1 MATTGD
7 GPRRAGWGTLTLRW
21 LAGLV
26 LLVVLAC
33 GAIAVALQVTP
44 MQTVTV
50 AGQVIQVG
58 ATAPSLSLSGPGEID
73 LFGQSLPTNIQF
85 TGPVRPRLQLS
96 QISINSELTTFV
108 EGTRAAG
115 AERILGA
122 RLADGWKRYFGWE
135 TAVTGAGMLILVG
148 AIAGWRRVPHRTTVK
163 LLAAGLLIAEALNV
177 GAIMI
182 TTYTAPALLRQVH
195 SLSTLVGSQTHPPR
209 IDPAGLPL
217 RRVQAVVIGDST
229 AAGAGLALA
238 PGATAHACG
247 RSADSY
253 AADLSSV
260 NRWRVLNLACDSATI
275 NHGLLGPQVHNG
287 VRLAPQL
294 AEAERASRASVI
306 IVSVGA
312 DDLNWAAVLR
322 YCSVTPNCNDRA
334 TQAYFQQQ
342 LASFSKDYLDLLQPA
357 GGTAR
362 PPAGDHQPLLQPLR
376 HPAGMPRPGRADHRE
391 PADADFPAG
400 HAERGAR
407 QGGGPVPVP
416 LAAAGFHR
424 ARAVLATALRAGAWG
439 GGPVPPDRGR
449 AACHRAR
456 RPGCAA
462 PARRVTGLAKRNL
475 AQLTALIKTRLRR
488 MQYRPGL
495 LGGFLAST
503 GLDLTPC
510 LDAGISRT

>member
-1 MATTGD
+1 MGTTGD
-7 GPRRAGWGTLTLRW
+7 EPRPTRWATLTLRW

-44 MQTVTV
+44 LQTVSV

-58 ATAPSLSLSGPGEID
+58 ATAPSPSLSGPGEID

-108 EGTRAAG
+108 EGTNQAG

-122 RLADGWKRYFGWE
+122 RLADGWKRYFAWE
-135 TAVTGAGMLILVG
+135 TAVTGAGMLLLVG
-148 AIAGWRRVPHRTTVK
+148 ALAGWRRVPHRTTVK

-177 GAIMI
+177 GAIMV

-195 SLSTLVGSQTHPPR
+195 SLSALVGSQTRQPR
-209 IDPAGLPL
+209 IDPPGRP
-217 RRVQAVVIGDST
+217 
-229 AAGAGLALA
+229 LA
-238 PGATAHACG
+238 PGPTARACG
-247 RSADSY
+247 RSSDSY

-275 NHGLLGPQVHNG
+275 SHGLLGPQVHNG
-287 VRLAPQL
+287 VRLQPQL
-294 AEAERASRASVI
+294 AQAERASRASVI

-342 LASFSKDYLDLLQPA
+342 LASFSKDYLDLLS
-357 GGTAR
+357 R
-362 PPAGDHQPLLQPLR
+362 
-376 HPAGMPRPGRADHRE
+376 
-391 PADADFPAG
+391 
-400 HAERGAR
+400 
-407 QGGGPVPVP
+407 
-416 LAAAGFHR
+416 LAALPAHPQVIINRYYNPFGTQPGCLAPRGLTTANLQTLTSRLATLNTVLAKGAAQFRFLSPQPDFTGHGLCSPLPYVQGLGAAAPFHPTAAGQL
-424 ARAVLATALRAGAWG
+424 AIALADQAVLRQ
-439 GGPVPPDRGR
+439 
-449 AACHRAR
+449 
-456 RPGCAA
+456 PG
-462 PARRVTGLAKRNL
+462 V
-475 AQLTALIKTRLRR
+475 
-488 MQYRPGL
+488 
-495 LGGFLAST
+495 
-503 GLDLTPC
+503 
-510 LDAGISRT
+510 

>member
-1 MATTGD
+1 MGTTED
-7 GPRRAGWGTLTLRW
+7 GPRPARWATLTLRW
-21 LAGLV
+21 LAGLM

-122 RLADGWKRYFGWE
+122 RLADGWKRYFAWE
-135 TAVTGAGMLILVG
+135 TAVAGAGTLILVG
-148 AIAGWRRVPHRTTVK
+148 ALAGWRRVPHRTTVK

-182 TTYTAPALLRQVH
+182 TTYTAPTLLRQVH
-195 SLSTLVGSQTHPPR
+195 SLSVLVGSQTRLPR
-209 IDPAGLPL
+209 IDPAGRPL

-238 PGATAHACG
+238 PGPTARACG

-260 NRWRVLNLACDSATI
+260 NRWKVLNLACDSATI
-275 NHGLLGPQVHNG
+275 SHGLLGPQVHNG
-287 VRLAPQL
+287 VRLPPQL
-294 AEAERASRASVI
+294 AQAERASRASVI

-322 YCSVTPNCNDRA
+322 YCSVTPNCNDKA

-342 LASFSKDYLDLLQPA
+342 LASFSKDYLDLLSRLAALPAHPQVIINRYYNPFGTQPGCLAPA
-357 GGTAR
+357 GLTTAN
-362 PPAGDHQPLLQPLR
+362 LQTLTSR
-376 HPAGMPRPGRADHRE
+376 
-391 PADADFPAG
+391 
-400 HAERGAR
+400 
-407 QGGGPVPVP
+407 
-416 LAAAGFHR
+416 LATLN
-424 ARAVLATALRAGAWG
+424 AVLAKGAAQFRFSS
-439 GGPVPPDRGR
+439 PQPDFSGHELCSPQPYVQGLG
-449 AACHRAR
+449 A
-456 RPGCAA
+456 AA
-462 PARRVTGLAKRNL
+462 PFHPTAAGQLAIAL
-475 AQLTALIKTRLRR
+475 ADQAVLH
-488 MQYRPGL
+488 QPGV
-495 LGGFLAST
+495 
-503 GLDLTPC
+503 
-510 LDAGISRT
+510 

>member
-1 MATTGD
+1 MGTTGD
-7 GPRRAGWGTLTLRW
+7 EPRPTRWVTLTLRW

-44 MQTVTV
+44 LQTVAV

-108 EGTRAAG
+108 EGTNQAG

-122 RLADGWKRYFGWE
+122 RLADGWKRYFAWE
-135 TAVTGAGMLILVG
+135 TAVTGAGMLLLVG
-148 AIAGWRRVPHRTTVK
+148 ALAGWRRVPHRTTVK

-177 GAIMI
+177 GAIMV

-195 SLSTLVGSQTHPPR
+195 SLSALVGSQTRLPR
-209 IDPAGLPL
+209 IDPPPGRPL

-238 PGATAHACG
+238 PGPTARACG

-260 NRWRVLNLACDSATI
+260 NRWRVLNLACDGATI
-275 NHGLLGPQVHNG
+275 SHGLLGPQVHNG
-287 VRLAPQL
+287 VRLQPQL
-294 AEAERASRASVI
+294 AQAERASRASVI

-342 LASFSKDYLDLLQPA
+342 LASFSRDYLDLLS
-357 GGTAR
+357 R
-362 PPAGDHQPLLQPLR
+362 
-376 HPAGMPRPGRADHRE
+376 
-391 PADADFPAG
+391 
-400 HAERGAR
+400 
-407 QGGGPVPVP
+407 
-416 LAAAGFHR
+416 LAALPAHPQVIINRYYNPFGAQPGCLAPRGLTAANLQTLTSRLATLNTVLAKGAAQFRFLSPQPDFTGHDLCSPLPYVQGLGAAAPFHPTAAGQL
-424 ARAVLATALRAGAWG
+424 AIALADQAVLRQ
-439 GGPVPPDRGR
+439 
-449 AACHRAR
+449 
-456 RPGCAA
+456 PG
-462 PARRVTGLAKRNL
+462 V
-475 AQLTALIKTRLRR
+475 
-488 MQYRPGL
+488 
-495 LGGFLAST
+495 
-503 GLDLTPC
+503 
-510 LDAGISRT
+510 

>member
-148 AIAGWRRVPHRTTVK
+148 ALAGWRRVPHRTTVK

-195 SLSTLVGSQTHPPR
+195 SLSALVGSQTHPPPV
-209 IDPAGLPL
+209 DPAGRPL

-238 PGATAHACG
+238 PGATARACG

-275 NHGLLGPQVHNG
+275 SHGLLGPQVHNG
-287 VRLAPQL
+287 VRLPPQL

-342 LASFSKDYLDLLQPA
+342 LASFSKDYLDLLSRLAALPAHPQVIINRYYNPFGTQPGCLGPA
-357 GGTAR
+357 GLTTAN
-362 PPAGDHQPLLQPLR
+362 LQTLTSR
-376 HPAGMPRPGRADHRE
+376 
-391 PADADFPAG
+391 
-400 HAERGAR
+400 
-407 QGGGPVPVP
+407 
-416 LAAAGFHR
+416 LATLN
-424 ARAVLATALRAGAWG
+424 AVLAKGAAQFRFSS
-439 GGPVPPDRGR
+439 PQPDFTGHELCSPQPYVQGLG
-449 AACHRAR
+449 A
-456 RPGCAA
+456 AA
-462 PARRVTGLAKRNL
+462 PFHPTAAGQLAIAL
-475 AQLTALIKTRLRR
+475 ADQAVLH
-488 MQYRPGL
+488 QPGV
-495 LGGFLAST
+495 
-503 GLDLTPC
+503 
-510 LDAGISRT
+510 

>member
-1 MATTGD
+1 MGTTED

-44 MQTVTV
+44 MQTVAV

-58 ATAPSLSLSGPGEID
+58 ATTPSLSLSGPGEID

-148 AIAGWRRVPHRTTVK
+148 ALAGLRRVPHRTTVK

-177 GAIMI
+177 GAIMV

-195 SLSTLVGSQTHPPR
+195 SLSALVGSQTHSPR
-209 IDPAGLPL
+209 IDPAGRPL

-238 PGATAHACG
+238 PGATARACG

-260 NRWRVLNLACDSATI
+260 NSWRVLNLACDSATI
-275 NHGLLGPQVHNG
+275 GHGLLGPQVHNG
-287 VRLAPQL
+287 VRLPPQL

-342 LASFSKDYLDLLQPA
+342 LASFSKDYLDLLSRLAALPAHPQVIINRYYNPFGTQPGCLGPA
-357 GGTAR
+357 GLTTAN
-362 PPAGDHQPLLQPLR
+362 LQTLTSR
-376 HPAGMPRPGRADHRE
+376 
-391 PADADFPAG
+391 
-400 HAERGAR
+400 
-407 QGGGPVPVP
+407 
-416 LAAAGFHR
+416 LATLN
-424 ARAVLATALRAGAWG
+424 AVLAKGAAQFRFSS
-439 GGPVPPDRGR
+439 PQPDFTGHELCSPQPYVQGLG
-449 AACHRAR
+449 A
-456 RPGCAA
+456 AA
-462 PARRVTGLAKRNL
+462 PFHPTAAGQLAIAL
-475 AQLTALIKTRLRR
+475 ADQAVLH
-488 MQYRPGL
+488 QPGV
-495 LGGFLAST
+495 
-503 GLDLTPC
+503 
-510 LDAGISRT
+510 

>member
-1 MATTGD
+1 MGTTGD
-7 GPRRAGWGTLTLRW
+7 GPRPPRWATLTLRW

-44 MQTVTV
+44 LQTITV

-108 EGTRAAG
+108 EGTKAAG

-122 RLADGWKRYFGWE
+122 RLADGWKRYFAWE
-135 TAVTGAGMLILVG
+135 TAVAGAGMLILVG
-148 AIAGWRRVPHRTTVK
+148 ALAGWRRVPYRTTVK

-177 GAIMI
+177 GAIMA

-195 SLSTLVGSQTHPPR
+195 SLSSLVGSQTHPPR
-209 IDPAGLPL
+209 IDPAGRPL
-217 RRVQAVVIGDST
+217 RRIQAVVIGDST

-238 PGATAHACG
+238 PGSTARACG

-260 NRWRVLNLACDSATI
+260 NRWKVLNLACDSATI
-275 NHGLLGPQVHNG
+275 SHGLLGPQVHNG
-287 VRLAPQL
+287 VRLPPQL
-294 AEAERASRASVI
+294 AQAERASRASVI

-342 LASFSKDYLDLLQPA
+342 LASFSKDYLDLLSRLAALPNHPQVIINRYYDPFGTQPGCLAPA
-357 GGTAR
+357 GLTTAN
-362 PPAGDHQPLLQPLR
+362 LQTLTSR
-376 HPAGMPRPGRADHRE
+376 
-391 PADADFPAG
+391 
-400 HAERGAR
+400 
-407 QGGGPVPVP
+407 
-416 LAAAGFHR
+416 LATLN
-424 ARAVLATALRAGAWG
+424 AVLAKGAAQFRFSA
-439 GGPVPPDRGR
+439 PQPDFTGHELCSPQPYVQGLG
-449 AACHRAR
+449 A
-456 RPGCAA
+456 AA
-462 PARRVTGLAKRNL
+462 PFHPTAAGQLAIAL
-475 AQLTALIKTRLRR
+475 ADQAVLH
-488 MQYRPGL
+488 QPGV
-495 LGGFLAST
+495 
-503 GLDLTPC
+503 
-510 LDAGISRT
+510 